1 MNRYKAQLVA
11 SLAGAVARIRRRQ
24 RATLTGYGLW
34 PEGESRLRHCDRPA
48 LQAIFLEAPTHILE
62 ALARDIDAPLPPLA
76 DAESDNDGLG
86 PWTTDGAHLF
96 ISHEPAERQAAA
108 QFADELRVF
117 GCEAFLARPTGRV
130 SYKRAGVNLE
140 AIATCDALVCFFPHW
155 EAHTPWID
163 QEIGL
168 ALARNLPVLCLG
180 GRTNS
185 RGRAYMAVSRAVFF
199 VWSESAVAD
208 VQVFSRAF
216 DRFPALR
223 EKRDAEI
230 VRAFCSFES
239 QQAARRLVRSL
250 RLVTWTPELRAQ
262 LDVATREKL
271 DPGDIWG
278 TMQRARRF
286 ARLPK
291 LSAD

>member
-11 SLAGAVARIRRRQ
+11 SLAGAVARIRQKQ
-24 RATLTGYGLW
+24 RATLIGYGLW
-34 PEGESRLRHCDRPA
+34 PKGESGLRHYDRPA
-48 LQAIFLEAPTHILE
+48 LQSIFLEAPTHILE
-62 ALARDIDAPLPPLA
+62 TLARDIDVALPPLA
-76 DAESDNDGLG
+76 DAGFDNDGLG
-86 PWTTDGAHLF
+86 PWTTNGARLF

-108 QFADELRVF
+108 QFADELLVF
-117 GCEAFLARPTGRV
+117 GCEPFLARPTGQV
-130 SYKRAGVNLE
+130 SLKSAGINLE
-140 AIATCDALVCFFPHW
+140 AIATCDALVCFFPRW
-155 EAHTPWID
+155 ESHTPWID

-180 GRTNS
+180 GRTRF

-199 VWSESAVAD
+199 GWGESAVAD
-208 VQVFSRAF
+208 AHVFSRGF
-216 DRFPALR
+216 DNFPALR
-223 EKRDAEI
+223 EKRDTEI

-239 QQAARRLVRSL
+239 QQSARRLVQSL

-271 DPGDIWG
+271 DPTDIWG